1 MSERKISSLKAKAQR
16 LKRKGSFHKALDLI
30 EKVLIMSPDFIDA
43 MNLKAQ
49 ILYNLKNYDEF
60 FQTSFNMN
68 LLKLQKEGIIP
79 TEINSP
85 DSWIQEAITLINSG
99 QYDRALLCIDQAK
112 YKSPIVNKAGLSSM
126 NHHENAK
133 IYFFTAVTLF
143 HMQEKYDIGI
153 SFFEK
158 ANKLNPD
165 LIIPNNIKEKY
176 NDYLSNRSGE
186 GVNMLFPLTVSNLRA
201 VIPFQDKILVSTYAS
216 ASAKQWFGNEQRTYT
231 WKTHLIISDYGIA
244 FNGADPACNQAVIYT
259 PFRFIVH
266 VRRSG
271 RFSISPQAEGL
282 NIKVVVQAIR
292 DPQAKS
298 RKEPKFQYIDE
309 LNLQSLKKLR
319 EEEMLKR
326 AVIKLN
332 SFEILPSYREYI
344 KNFEWIPKA
353 LYKKAK
359 KDIKK
364 N

>member
-1 MSERKISSLKAKAQR
+1 MSERKISSLKVKAKR
-16 LKRKGSFHKALDLI
+16 LNRKGNFHKALDLI

-43 MNLKAQ
+43 MNIKAQ
-49 ILYNLKNYDEF
+49 ILYNLENYDEF

-68 LLKLQKEGIIP
+68 LLKLQKEGDIP

-85 DSWIQEAITLINSG
+85 DSWIKEANSLINSG
-99 QYDRALLCIDQAK
+99 QYDRALLCIAQAT
-112 YKSPIVNKAGLSSM
+112 YKSPIVNKYGLSSM

-133 IYFFTAVTLF
+133 IYYFTAIILF
-143 HMQEKYDIGI
+143 HMQEKYDIVI

-158 ANKLNPD
+158 ANKLDPD
-165 LIIPNNIKEKY
+165 LIIPNKIKEIY
-176 NDYLSNRSGE
+176 NDSLSNRSGE
-186 GVNMLFPLTVSNLRA
+186 GVNILFPLTVSNLRA
-201 VIPFQDKILVSTYAS
+201 VIPYKDKILVSTYAS

-231 WKTHLIISDYGIA
+231 WKTHLLISDYGIA
-244 FNGADPACNQAVIYT
+244 FNGAEPACNQAAIYT

-266 VRRSG
+266 IRRTG
-271 RFSISPQAEGL
+271 RFSISHKAEGL
-282 NIKVVVQAIR
+282 NIKVVVQAIG

-298 RKEPKFQYIDE
+298 RKEPIFQYIDE

-326 AVIKLN
+326 TVIKLN
-332 SFEILPSYREYI
+332 SFEFLPSYKEYI

-364 N
+364 S